1 MPSIRRNEYDVTNKI
16 KVSDPS
22 AVQQEVIDLAKA
34 NYDDANE
41 KVLRDLFTLFSAL
54 FNGQYP
60 NYSAYDTVY
69 HDQQHSLDVTLCAAR
84 HFIGHDNASDLKFG
98 FQGFVTGIAT
108 ALFHDAGYIRHQQ
121 DKEVNGAV
129 YTKTH
134 VSRGAEFINTH
145 VNKIIGNA
153 AADIAARI
161 VHFTGYE
168 IPYDRI
174 AIKNHQEKLIGTMV
188 ASADILAQMADRC
201 YIEKCRDRLYP
212 EFVLGGMTINANK
225 QDFMIYQSA
234 HDMLYKTPE
243 FYHVTTK
250 NKLNKTFDKA
260 YQFLDAF
267 FGGDNPYI
275 ASADNNIAY
284 LEAAIEAQD
293 LSRLRRRPPK
303 NQAIE
308 KFPFDEIY
316 QKEKLL
322 HIQSLASSMQQSGKD
337 SYLNFT

>member
-16 KVSDPS
+16 KVSDPF
-22 AVQQEVIDLAKA
+22 AVQNEVIALAKA
-34 NYDDANE
+34 TYDDADE
-41 KVLRDLFTLFSAL
+41 TVLSNLFALFAALFSG
-54 FNGQYP
+54 NYP
-60 NYSAYDTVY
+60 NYCAYDTVY

-84 HFIGHDNASDLKFG
+84 HFIGHDIASDKSFG
-98 FQGFVTGIAT
+98 FNGFVTGIAT
-108 ALFHDAGYIRHQQ
+108 ALFHDAGYIRHNK

-145 VNKIIGNA
+145 VNKIIGNQA
-153 AADIAARI
+153 AETAARI

-174 AIKNHQEKLIGTMV
+174 TIKNQHEKLIGTMV

-212 EFVLGGMTINANK
+212 EFILGGMTINANK

-234 HDMLYKTPE
+234 HDMLYKTPA

-250 NKLNKTFDKA
+250 NKLNNTFEKA
-260 YQFLDAF
+260 YQFLDKF
-267 FGGDNPYI
+267 FDGSNPYI

-284 LEAAIEAQD
+284 LEAAIKAQD
-293 LSRLRRRPPK
+293 LSKLRRRPPK
-303 NQAIE
+303 NNAIE

-322 HIQSLASSMQQSGKD
+322 QIQSLASSMQPSGKE